1 MLIIPI
7 ADRPAQSLK
16 VSLGG
21 QSCQIE
27 INQKSTGL
35 FLSLYV
41 NDAPIVLG
49 VACRN
54 GVRMVREAYRGF
66 VGDLAF
72 ADTQGASD
80 PSYPGLGDRFALAY
94 LEPADLA

>member
-1 MLIIPI
+1 MLTIPI

-21 QSCQIE
+21 QSCQID
-27 INQKSTGL
+27 IDQKSTGL

-41 NDAPIVLG
+41 NDAPIALG
-49 VACRN
+49 VACRI
-54 GVRMVREAYRGF
+54 GARMVREAYRGF
-66 VGDLAF
+66 IGDLAF

-80 PSYPGLGDRFALAY
+80 PSYPGLGTRFVLVY
-94 LEPADLA
+94 LETADLA